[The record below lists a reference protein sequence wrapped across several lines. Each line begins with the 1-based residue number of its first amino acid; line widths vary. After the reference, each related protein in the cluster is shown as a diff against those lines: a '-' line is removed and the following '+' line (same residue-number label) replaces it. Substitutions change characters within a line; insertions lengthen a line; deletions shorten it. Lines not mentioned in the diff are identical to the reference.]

1 MRAMVISSP
10 RALSRQAPEVEILV
24 AFVSIGRMIT
34 LGLIGCLVAVGLV
47 LTRLAFPRRF
57 TFAARYRR
65 VAWLPVT
72 ALLIE
77 GVLWQPVLTKLS
89 YFAVIPLLLTSVA
102 SLVLA
107 AVGAT
112 LVVKARER
120 DDDATALLGATAIA
134 AIPGLLLLALMV
146 YGFINAVI

>member
-1 MRAMVISSP
+1 
-10 RALSRQAPEVEILV
+10 
-24 AFVSIGRMIT
+24 MIT

-47 LTRLAFPRRF
+47 LTLLAFPRRF

-77 GVLWQPVLTKLS
+77 GALWQPVLTKLS
-89 YFAVIPLLLTSVA
+89 YFAVIPLLLTSAA

-112 LVVKARER
+112 LVVMARER
-120 DDDATALLGATAIA
+120 NDDPAGLLVATAIA
-134 AIPGLLLLALMV
+134 AIPGLLLLALML

>member
-1 MRAMVISSP
+1 MVISSP
-10 RALSRQAPEVEILV
+10 RARSRQAPEVEILV

-47 LTRLAFPRRF
+47 LTLLAFPRRF
-57 TFAARYRR
+57 SFAARYRR

-112 LVVKARER
+112 LVVMARER
-120 DDDATALLGATAIA
+120 NDDAAALLGATAIA
-134 AIPGLLLLALMV
+134 AIPGLLLLALMF
-146 YGFINAVI
+146 YGFVNAMI